1 MIHPAPQS
9 NIRSSRIQP
18 RRNTVYVEYNK
29 RRLVHYL
36 NEDNDCEI
44 VAGKVNVFFALGM
57 LNATLE
63 DATSTLNV
71 LNGTSS
77 DKSSK
82 RVGVVMVG
90 RASMRRL
97 IDLCGAIQ
105 ASVWARMDG
114 PFVQQQQQ

>member
-1 MIHPAPQS
+1 M
-9 NIRSSRIQP
+9 
-18 RRNTVYVEYNK
+18 YVEYNK

-63 DATSTLNV
+63 DATSNV

-105 ASVWARMDG
+105 ARDG
-114 PFVQQQQQ
+114 CLSSGEF

>member
-1 MIHPAPQS
+1 MD
-9 NIRSSRIQP
+9 
-18 RRNTVYVEYNK
+18 VEYNK

-63 DATSTLNV
+63 DATSNV
-71 LNGTSS
+71 LNRTSS

-105 ASVWARMDG
+105 ARDG
-114 PFVQQQQQ
+114 CLSSWEF

>member
-1 MIHPAPQS
+1 M
-9 NIRSSRIQP
+9 
-18 RRNTVYVEYNK
+18 YVEYNK

-63 DATSTLNV
+63 DATSNV

-77 DKSSK
+77 DKK
-82 RVGVVMVG
+82 VGVVMVG

-105 ASVWARMDG
+105 ARDG
-114 PFVQQQQQ
+114 CLPSWVFQWELIL

>member
-1 MIHPAPQS
+1 MAVK
-9 NIRSSRIQP
+9 

-63 DATSTLNV
+63 DATSSG

-77 DKSSK
+77 ERSSK

-105 ASVWARMDG
+105 ARDG
-114 PFVQQQQQ
+114 CLPTWVFQWE

>member
-1 MIHPAPQS
+1 M
-9 NIRSSRIQP
+9 
-18 RRNTVYVEYNK
+18 YVEYNK

-63 DATSTLNV
+63 DATSNV

-77 DKSSK
+77 DKSGK

-105 ASVWARMDG
+105 ARDG
-114 PFVQQQQQ
+114 CFSSRVFQRELII